1 MTTVALQFRT
11 LSLALLLV
19 PAASLA
25 QYGAP
30 PPGPPPGY
38 QPVQAY
44 GAPSQRAGPAAHRF
58 ELVGLAGYHIAS
70 DFSFVSG
77 HATIDSSVSYG
88 AALRF
93 AQAPG
98 QYAEL
103 SWVWAPTNATY
114 HSNAINGGLGTSSL
128 NIHYIQIGGTKG
140 FRNGNLEPYIGLS
153 MGSAIFAVGDLR
165 AGGSAVYGGSTAWRF
180 GFTVG
185 GGLKVWLSDA
195 VALQVDARML
205 APVWFSSASFYAGG
219 GGGAFAVSGGIPI
232 VEGNFT
238 GGIVIAP

>member
-1 MTTVALQFRT
+1 MTNVRSTIPALA
-11 LSLALLLV
+11 LALALL
-19 PAASLA
+19 PAVATA

-30 PPGPPPGY
+30 PSPPPGY
-38 QPVQAY
+38 VPAQSY
-44 GAPSQRAGPAAHRF
+44 GAQPYAARQPFKRF
-58 ELVGLAGYHIAS
+58 ELVGLVGYHVAS

-77 HATIDSSVSYG
+77 HAAIDSSVSYG

-114 HSNAINGGLGTSSL
+114 YSSALNGIGTSSL
-128 NIHYIQIGGTKG
+128 NIHYIQLGGTKG
-140 FRNGNLEPYIGLS
+140 FRNGNLEPYIGAS

-165 AGGSAVYGGSTAWRF
+165 VGGSGIYGGSTAWRF
-180 GFTVG
+180 GFTIG
-185 GGLKVWLSDA
+185 GGLKVWLTDA
-195 VALQVDARML
+195 LALQFDARML
-205 APVWFSSASFYAGG
+205 APVWFSSASFYSGG
-219 GGGAFAVSGGIPI
+219 GAGAFAVSGGIPV